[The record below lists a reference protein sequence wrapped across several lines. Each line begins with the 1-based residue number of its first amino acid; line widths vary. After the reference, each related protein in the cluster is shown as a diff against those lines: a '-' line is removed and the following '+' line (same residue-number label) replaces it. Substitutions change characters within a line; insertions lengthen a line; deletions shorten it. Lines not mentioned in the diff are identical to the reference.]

1 MKSNHP
7 LPRSRHVVILL
18 AALLLTGL
26 TPLLAAT
33 TESAKAVP
41 PSIVAATP
49 VPRPPQLAAI
59 RRYGFDLKLGRN
71 VITVRWLAPDILR
84 IHYLP
89 NAQANPRTPVLRQGP
104 LGSYQPQRPRNDAAK
119 LIERSPKMQVTWNK
133 TTSRLS
139 VDSATGRHLL
149 SMRDLAT
156 LAGGTIRFAV
166 STGDPLYG
174 IGGYQNTSSSK
185 AGILRRGTWLAKAGN
200 QGYSGAPWV
209 WSTAG
214 YGLLF
219 DTLGA
224 RFQLNRGTIHIGDFS
239 RKDIDLF
246 ILTGNPDQ
254 LFSALAGLSGYPPMY
269 PKWAMGFM
277 NSQWG
282 INQKELMQIIDT
294 YRAQHIPIDNF
305 ILDFDWK
312 AWGQNHYGEFRWNT
326 KKFPDGPDGK
336 LARWL
341 RKRGVHLSG
350 IMKPR
355 IHVHTIEGH
364 YASEHNFWFPGEK
377 PEKDYFSHQLVED
390 LNFAKPAMRKWF
402 FNPVLRKTFES
413 GMVGWW
419 NDEADDTPSDTQFM
433 NMQRALYNGQRRFFK
448 QRVWSLNRDFYL
460 GAQRYAY
467 GLWSGDINTGFASMA
482 AQRER
487 LLSAINVGEMRW
499 GMDAGGFH
507 GHPTPQ
513 NYARW
518 LEFAAFVP
526 IFRVHG
532 THNQHRQP
540 WVYGAVAEKAAV
552 HAIRLRYRLLPY
564 IYSYQW
570 QLHTTGIGIVR
581 PLIFAFPNDPRVR
594 NDINSWLFGH
604 WLLVSPIVK
613 PDATRK
619 RVYLP
624 AGTWTDYFSGKVYHG
639 KQTVSLAVDS
649 KTWMD
654 IPLFIR
660 QGAIIPTQPVLQY
673 VGQHPV
679 TTVTVD
685 VFPATRRSRFDYYAD
700 QGDTY
705 AYEHGD
711 YFLQTLST
719 QKRDHSITF
728 SLSAPQG
735 NYRPALRDYLVK
747 IHGLAAHTLR
757 SVSGKLPFYQ
767 GLDALRKISGEGWAT
782 GHDRYGPLTYL
793 KLDAGKAHKILL
805 RDNG

>member
-1 MKSNHP
+1 MKHIQAAVRIHHALIS
-7 LPRSRHVVILL
+7 LAILL
-18 AALLLTGL
+18 LASMA
-26 TPLLAAT
+26 PALAAT
-33 TESAKAVP
+33 TRSATAVT
-41 PSIVAATP
+41 PSTVAATP
-49 VPRPPQLAAI
+49 STRQPRLAVV
-59 RRYGFDLKLGRN
+59 RRYGFDLKMGHN

-89 NAQANPRTPVLRQGP
+89 NAHANPRTLVLRRGNLGIYPPQGVRDNATE
-104 LGSYQPQRPRNDAAK
+104 LVQT
-119 LIERSPKMQVTWNK
+119 SPEMRVIWNK
-133 TTSRLS
+133 ASSQLS
-139 VDSATGRHLL
+139 VTTAAGRHLL
-149 SMRDLAT
+149 SMDNLAT
-156 LAGGTIRFAV
+156 LAGGTTQFSI
-166 STGDPLYG
+166 DPDDSLYG
-174 IGGYQNTSSSK
+174 IGGYQNTNPSE
-185 AGILRRGTWLAKAGN
+185 AGMLRRGTWLAKAGK

-224 RFQLNRGTIHIGDFS
+224 RFELNSGSIRVSNFS
-239 RKDIDLF
+239 RKDIDIF
-246 ILTGNPDQ
+246 ILTGNPYH
-254 LFSALAGLSGYPPMY
+254 LFSALAGLSGHPPMY

-282 INQKELMQIIDT
+282 INEKELLQIVDT
-294 YRAQHIPIDNF
+294 YRAKHIPIDNF

-326 KKFPDGPDGK
+326 KKFPDGPSGRLKAILDKQGM
-336 LARWL
+336 
-341 RKRGVHLSG
+341 HLSG
-350 IMKPR
+350 IEKPR
-355 IHVHTIEGH
+355 IHVNTIEGH
-364 YASEHNFWFPGEK
+364 YASEHDFWFPGEK
-377 PEKDYFSHQLVED
+377 PEKDYFSHKLVED
-390 LNFAKPAMRKWF
+390 LDFDKPAVRQWF
-402 FNPVLRKTFES
+402 FNPVLRKSFVT
-413 GMVGWW
+413 GIVGWW
-419 NDEADDTPSDTQFM
+419 NDEADNTPDDTQFM
-433 NMQRALYNGQRRFFK
+433 NMERSEYDGQRRFFK

-499 GMDAGGFH
+499 GMDGGGFR

-518 LEFAAFVP
+518 IEFDAFVP

-540 WVYGAVAEKAAV
+540 WVYGPIAEKAAT

-581 PLIFAFPNDPRVR
+581 PLIFAFPDDPNVR
-594 NDINSWLFGH
+594 NTISSWMFGH

-613 PDATRK
+613 PDATQK

-639 KQTVSLAVDS
+639 GQTITLAVDS

-673 VGQHPV
+673 VGQHPI

-685 VFPATRRSRFDYYAD
+685 VFPATQRSRFDYYDD
-700 QGDTY
+700 QGNTY

-711 YFLQTLST
+711 YFLQTIST
-719 QKRDHSITF
+719 QRRGPTVQFD
-728 SLSAPQG
+728 LGAVQG
-735 NYRPALRDYLVK
+735 RYKPALRDYLVK
-747 IHGLAAHTLR
+747 IHGLAAHAIR
-757 SVSGKLPFYQ
+757 SANGKLTFYQ
-767 GLDALRKISGEGWAT
+767 GLDALRKAPGEGWAS
-782 GHDRYGPLTYL
+782 GHDRYGAVTYL
-793 KLDAGKAHKILL
+793 KLAAGKPCRISLS
-805 RDNG
+805 GG